1 MSSPPPFV
9 GLKTLYIGS
18 SAGTTPPLRT
28 IHRLLR
34 PAARAYLLGY
44 AFTVGPRLLSLIRY
58 HILLQLRKRRRGHS
72 DHVSGRETQASF
84 LQSARNTLT
93 GGLELDRFATFCAAL
108 VGGCT
113 LLEVYLPPLLA
124 VHHLPCPKRVWA
136 PLLTCP
142 TPPQP
147 ILRKALARLLQRA
160 SDKSKLRSVQLKLV
174 PNAAC
179 MNLSCNNS
187 RVR

>member
-9 GLKTLYIGS
+9 DPKALYIGS
-18 SAGTTPPLRT
+18 SAGTNRSLRN

-72 DHVSGRETQASF
+72 DHVPAREAQASF

-93 GGLELDRFATFCAAL
+93 GGLDLDRFATFCAAL

-113 LLEVYLPPLLA
+113 LLEVCLPPLLA
-124 VHHLPCPKRVWA
+124 LYHVPYPKRVWA

-142 TPPQP
+142 NTISAYSPQG
-147 ILRKALARLLQRA
+147 LGSSL
-160 SDKSKLRSVQLKLV
+160 
-174 PNAAC
+174 AAC
-179 MNLSCNNS
+179 LRQIQIKVSPAQTGAQNRMCELPM
-187 RVR
+187 